1 MNCQLVKM
9 HLLYREENSVVFL
22 ADALELIDQIPSNK
36 IQCCITSPTYW
47 GKRQFTSNSRE
58 FGKESL
64 TEYIAR
70 NVTLYEKILKKMKK
84 EGSLFIVIQDS
95 YMGSGVSRSHHN
107 HWSKNK
113 NPEYVRDG
121 LHSMGQGNVS
131 SVTANHE
138 TIKNKSLCGIPYRI
152 AIALVDKGYIWR
164 EQIIWEKPNPMPEN
178 VKDRVRQSS
187 EYILH
192 FVKNRK
198 YKFNEEYLMVKGNS
212 GKLRMRNQVW
222 VASTEPKKG
231 HTATFPSKIIEKL
244 LLASSSEG
252 DLVFEPFLGSGTMY
266 ELSKKNR
273 RNFVGC
279 DISYTLIKD
288 FILRNKNLKQ
298 LNSFFPSKNHIVPIE
313 NILSLD
319 NFLLQTPEQLEEI
332 KSKAEAVS
340 KDFSTFSLK
349 VTKKI
354 LDDLVKLFFGSKM
367 LSEKQLQKSF
377 KGGTKIYQ
385 FLGYFKYNNSRVV
398 IEIPSIHNF
407 DTNKGAGPY
416 YASIRLK
423 EALKLGLIDFGILL
437 IPKPCL
443 NGKFKEII
451 DDLKTVQIINVSQSD
466 IETYLNS
473 SNSRTDPIIRSISQW
488 LKYKTQK
495 IEKHTIQTL

>member
-1 MNCQLVKM
+1 M
-9 HLLYREENSVVFL
+9 HLLSREENSVVFL
-22 ADALELIDQIPSNK
+22 ADALELIEQIPSDK

-47 GKRQFTSNSRE
+47 GKRQFTSNVRE

-64 TEYIAR
+64 AEYVDR
-70 NVTLYEKILKKMKK
+70 NVTLYEKILRKMKK

-131 SVTANHE
+131 SVTASHE

-198 YKFNEEYLMVKGNS
+198 YKFNEEYLMIKGNS
-212 GKLRMRNQVW
+212 GRLRMRNQVW
-222 VASTEPKKG
+222 VASTEPKEG
-231 HTATFPSKIIEKL
+231 HTATFPSKIVEKL

-266 ELSKKNR
+266 ELSMKNR

-279 DISYTLIKD
+279 DISYKLIKD
-288 FILRNKNLKQ
+288 FIQRNRNLKR
-298 LNSFFPSKNHIVPIE
+298 LNSFFPSKNQIDPIE
-313 NILSLD
+313 DLLNLD
-319 NFLLQTPEQLEEI
+319 NFRLQTPDQLEEI
-332 KSKAEAVS
+332 KSKAEAVV
-340 KDFSTFSLK
+340 KDFSSFSHE
-349 VTKKI
+349 VTKRI
-354 LDDLVKLFFGSKM
+354 LDDLLRLFFGSKM
-367 LSEKQLQKSF
+367 LSEKQLKKSF
-377 KGGTKIYQ
+377 KGAKKVYQ
-385 FLGYFKYNNSRVV
+385 FLGYFRYNNSRVV

-423 EALKLGLIDFGILL
+423 EALELDLIDFGILL
-437 IPKPCL
+437 VPKPCL

-451 DDLKTVQIINVSQSD
+451 DDLKVVLIINVSQLD
-466 IETYLNS
+466 IESYLSGNNS
-473 SNSRTDPIIRSISQW
+473 KTDPIIRSISQW
-488 LKYKTQK
+488 LKYKVKK
-495 IEKHTIQTL
+495 IEKYPIQTL